1 MNYPVPDFGMDQ
13 DIIDS
18 QTHEKKAIEKF
29 EGKPAAEKAE
39 SAKPEK
45 KPAESAAVTT

>member
-1 MNYPVPDFGMDQ
+1 VLIFDASTCSTNWVRF
-13 DIIDS
+13 